1 MTQEALKSFS
11 EAIKIDKTVLEPYLN
26 IHKVLID
33 QGRNIESLNF
43 TKKLIKEFPNNFMV
57 HFCHGLSLEKNNYLT
72 EALESYEKTIILI
85 RNI

>member
-33 QGRNIESLNF
+33 QGRNIES
-43 TKKLIKEFPNNFMV
+43 
-57 HFCHGLSLEKNNYLT
+57 
-72 EALESYEKTIILI
+72 
-85 RNI
+85 